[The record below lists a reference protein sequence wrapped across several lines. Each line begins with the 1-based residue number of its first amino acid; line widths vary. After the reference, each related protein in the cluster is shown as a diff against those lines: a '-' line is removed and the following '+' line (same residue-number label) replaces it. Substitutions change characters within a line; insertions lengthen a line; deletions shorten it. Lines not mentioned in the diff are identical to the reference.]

1 MEIRQIYY
9 VLEIAKQ
16 KSFSGAAKAL
26 FITQPAI
33 SQQVS
38 SLENELQIK
47 LFQRDTHK
55 VILTKE
61 GERFCE
67 YGKKVLEAVDN
78 LTEAFGQGRSD
89 QKMIL
94 NIGVFPFYRIAGLA
108 RALTFFFST
117 NPNVLGSMKVV
128 ENYKAFEKLKNE
140 VLDFA
145 IIKAIPETIPGYISY
160 DILQEE
166 NLCAV
171 MSSKNEY
178 AVKEYIDIQDLGKLP
193 LSTGERNSHL
203 YDYMKNL
210 YESNGLNFNV
220 AFFNTNEAELMLEM
234 MASGTGILLAT
245 QSIAEKIS
253 GKNAKACVIIPRQ
266 KLCTVLAYKK
276 ECKLKGLQIAFRN
289 HILHYYQTLQSE
301 EEENLVMQVEGST
314 ADFTE
319 KTDFK

>member
-94 NIGVFPFYRIAGLA
+94 NIAYFHFTVSLVWPELLR
-108 RALTFFFST
+108 FS
-117 NPNVLGSMKVV
+117 
-128 ENYKAFEKLKNE
+128 F
-140 VLDFA
+140 
-145 IIKAIPETIPGYISY
+145 
-160 DILQEE
+160 
-166 NLCAV
+166 
-171 MSSKNEY
+171 
-178 AVKEYIDIQDLGKLP
+178 
-193 LSTGERNSHL
+193 
-203 YDYMKNL
+203 
-210 YESNGLNFNV
+210 
-220 AFFNTNEAELMLEM
+220 
-234 MASGTGILLAT
+234 
-245 QSIAEKIS
+245 
-253 GKNAKACVIIPRQ
+253 
-266 KLCTVLAYKK
+266 
-276 ECKLKGLQIAFRN
+276 LQIPTY
-289 HILHYYQTLQSE
+289 LG
-301 EEENLVMQVEGST
+301 V
-314 ADFTE
+314 
-319 KTDFK
+319 